1 MIKNLAIV
9 GGSCLLGGAAVFFIS
24 PSRDAWS
31 TIFGSTLG
39 GLGGATVTIESIKK
53 SSKEVIKTQQQIQD
67 LKQEHQQLLAKVQ
80 EIQDRHN
87 KLTQQLSRAQG
98 QLTNKRH
105 DLNNLQNRVQEI
117 EQQEQDLKVR
127 LERLRISNPQLETL
141 EQMAA
146 QIGELSQNKSGLEG
160 EIAALNSQLQELANQ
175 RNSLAQIEV
184 QYHAKK
190 AELQELTEQIQA
202 RTESLQT
209 LQTRQGELEVIRA
222 SYDALS
228 AEQQH
233 LQTRIEQLRP
243 EIQGLEGEK
252 QQILQ
257 VIQQHRNSLAQ
268 IEVQYHAKKAELQEL
283 TEQIQARTE
292 SLQTLQTRQGEL
304 EVIRAS
310 YDALSAEQQHLQTRI
325 EQLRPEIQR
334 LEGEKQRILQVIQQH
349 QQDYQEIENLR
360 RQIRNLNAEIR
371 RKMLDLQDIEHNIN
385 TANITMN
392 GLRVKN
398 AQLQEEKQ
406 RHQEEIDG
414 LKGELEN
421 LSNSTEVAMKALK
434 DKLWNHLPT
443 PPWNIGNSGDI
454 EKQFL
459 QSFTAFLNLQG
470 LTFTRRVVNAF
481 HTSLKVQDISA
492 LVVLA
497 GISGT
502 GKSELP
508 QRYADFIGAQC
519 LTLAVQPRWDSPQ
532 DLQGFYN
539 YIEKKFKPTD
549 LMRGLYQYNHDNQMQ
564 NRIVIVLLDEMNLA
578 RVEYYFSDFLSK
590 LESRRSGDTYLEIDL
605 GSLPLREEERRLKI
619 PEEFLFVG
627 TMNEDETT
635 QTLSDKVLDRANVLT
650 FGKPEN
656 LKLRE
661 DGNNSPGVNRPQ
673 GYLDYEKFKAWRRRP
688 QVNSPVVRKVKEY
701 LDRANNV
708 MEKIGH
714 PFAHRVYQ
722 AITQYVVNYPGVS
735 EVNSAEFRYALAD
748 QFGQKLLPKLRGLMI
763 DDYHEELEEM
773 KQLIEQLGDE
783 PLTKAFEKSRN
794 SSTGQFEWKGLIYPE
809 E

>member
-190 AELQELTEQIQA
+190 AQLQELTEQIQA
-202 RTESLQT
+202 RTE
-209 LQTRQGELEVIRA
+209 A
-222 SYDALS
+222 
-228 AEQQH
+228 
-233 LQTRIEQLRP
+233 
-243 EIQGLEGEK
+243 
-252 QQILQ
+252 
-257 VIQQHRNSLAQ
+257 
-268 IEVQYHAKKAELQEL
+268 
-283 TEQIQARTE
+283 
-292 SLQTLQTRQGEL
+292 LQTLQTRQGEL

-656 LKLRE
+656 LRLRE
-661 DGNNSPGVNRPQ
+661 DSNNSPRVNRPQ

>member
-233 LQTRIEQLRP
+233 LQTRI
-243 EIQGLEGEK
+243 
-252 QQILQ
+252 
-257 VIQQHRNSLAQ
+257 
-268 IEVQYHAKKAELQEL
+268 
-283 TEQIQARTE
+283 
-292 SLQTLQTRQGEL
+292 
-304 EVIRAS
+304 
-310 YDALSAEQQHLQTRI
+310 D
-325 EQLRPEIQR
+325 QLRPEIQR

>member
-9 GGSCLLGGAAVFFIS
+9 GGSCLVGGAAVFFIS

-39 GLGGATVTIESIKK
+39 GLGGATFAIQSIKK
-53 SSKEVIKTQQQIQD
+53 SSEEVIKTQQQIQD
-67 LKQEHQQLLAKVQ
+67 LKQEHQQLLSKVK
-80 EIQDRHN
+80 EITDRHN
-87 KLTQQLSRAQG
+87 KLTQKLSQTEG

-105 DLNNLQNRVQEI
+105 DLNDVQNRVKEI

-141 EQMAA
+141 EKIAA
-146 QIGELSQNKSGLEG
+146 KIGELSQNKSGLEG
-160 EIAALNSQLQELANQ
+160 EVTALNSQLQELANQ

-184 QYHAKK
+184 QYHAKT
-190 AELQELTEQIQA
+190 AQLRELTEQIKA
-202 RTESLQT
+202 RTEALQT
-209 LQTRQGELEVIRA
+209 LQTRQA
-222 SYDALS
+222 
-228 AEQQH
+228 
-233 LQTRIEQLRP
+233 
-243 EIQGLEGEK
+243 
-252 QQILQ
+252 
-257 VIQQHRNSLAQ
+257 
-268 IEVQYHAKKAELQEL
+268 
-283 TEQIQARTE
+283 
-292 SLQTLQTRQGEL
+292 EL

-349 QQDYQEIENLR
+349 QQDYQQIENFR
-360 RQIRNLNAEIR
+360 RQIRNLNSEIR
-371 RKMLDLQDIEHNIN
+371 RKILDLQDIDHNIN
-385 TANITMN
+385 TANIN
-392 GLRVKN
+392 LNSLRVQN

-406 RHQEEIDG
+406 RYKEEIDG
-414 LKGELEN
+414 LKGELAN
-421 LSNSTEVAMKALK
+421 LSNSTEVAMQALK

-443 PPWNIGNSGDI
+443 KRFNIGNSVNV
-454 EKQFL
+454 EQQFL
-459 QSFTAFLNLQG
+459 QSFTEFLNLQG
-470 LTFTRRVVNAF
+470 LTFPRRVVNAF

-508 QRYADFIGAQC
+508 QRYANFIGAQC

-605 GSLPLREEERRLKI
+605 GSLPLREEERRLRI

-656 LKLRE
+656 LRLRE
-661 DGNNSPGVNRPQ
+661 DSNNSNQVNKSS

-701 LDRANNV
+701 LDQANNV

-783 PLTKAFEKSRN
+783 PLTRAFERSRN

>member
-1 MIKNLAIV
+1 
-9 GGSCLLGGAAVFFIS
+9 
-24 PSRDAWS
+24 
-31 TIFGSTLG
+31 
-39 GLGGATVTIESIKK
+39 
-53 SSKEVIKTQQQIQD
+53 
-67 LKQEHQQLLAKVQ
+67 
-80 EIQDRHN
+80 
-87 KLTQQLSRAQG
+87 
-98 QLTNKRH
+98 
-105 DLNNLQNRVQEI
+105 
-117 EQQEQDLKVR
+117 
-127 LERLRISNPQLETL
+127 
-141 EQMAA
+141 
-146 QIGELSQNKSGLEG
+146 
-160 EIAALNSQLQELANQ
+160 
-175 RNSLAQIEV
+175 
-184 QYHAKK
+184 
-190 AELQELTEQIQA
+190 
-202 RTESLQT
+202 
-209 LQTRQGELEVIRA
+209 
-222 SYDALS
+222 
-228 AEQQH
+228 
-233 LQTRIEQLRP
+233 
-243 EIQGLEGEK
+243 
-252 QQILQ
+252 
-257 VIQQHRNSLAQ
+257 
-268 IEVQYHAKKAELQEL
+268 
-283 TEQIQARTE
+283 
-292 SLQTLQTRQGEL
+292 
-304 EVIRAS
+304 
-310 YDALSAEQQHLQTRI
+310 
-325 EQLRPEIQR
+325 
-334 LEGEKQRILQVIQQH
+334 
-349 QQDYQEIENLR
+349 
-360 RQIRNLNAEIR
+360 
-371 RKMLDLQDIEHNIN
+371 
-385 TANITMN
+385 
-392 GLRVKN
+392 
-398 AQLQEEKQ
+398 
-406 RHQEEIDG
+406 
-414 LKGELEN
+414 
-421 LSNSTEVAMKALK
+421 
-434 DKLWNHLPT
+434 
-443 PPWNIGNSGDI
+443 
-454 EKQFL
+454 
-459 QSFTAFLNLQG
+459 
-470 LTFTRRVVNAF
+470 
-481 HTSLKVQDISA
+481 
-492 LVVLA
+492 VVLA

-508 QRYADFIGAQC
+508 QRYANFIGAQC

-605 GSLPLREEERRLKI
+605 GSLPLREEERRLRI

-656 LKLRE
+656 LRLRE
-661 DGNNSPGVNRPQ
+661 DSNNSNQVNKSS

-701 LDRANNV
+701 LDQANNV

-783 PLTKAFEKSRN
+783 PLTRAFERSRN

>member
-190 AELQELTEQIQA
+190 AQLQELTEQIQA
-202 RTESLQT
+202 RTEALQT

-233 LQTRIEQLRP
+233 LQTRI
-243 EIQGLEGEK
+243 
-252 QQILQ
+252 
-257 VIQQHRNSLAQ
+257 
-268 IEVQYHAKKAELQEL
+268 
-283 TEQIQARTE
+283 
-292 SLQTLQTRQGEL
+292 
-304 EVIRAS
+304 
-310 YDALSAEQQHLQTRI
+310 D
-325 EQLRPEIQR
+325 QLRPEIQR

-656 LKLRE
+656 LRLRE
-661 DGNNSPGVNRPQ
+661 DSNNSPRVNRPQ

>member
-1 MIKNLAIV
+1 K
-9 GGSCLLGGAAVFFIS
+9 
-24 PSRDAWS
+24 
-31 TIFGSTLG
+31 
-39 GLGGATVTIESIKK
+39 
-53 SSKEVIKTQQQIQD
+53 
-67 LKQEHQQLLAKVQ
+67 
-80 EIQDRHN
+80 
-87 KLTQQLSRAQG
+87 
-98 QLTNKRH
+98 
-105 DLNNLQNRVQEI
+105 EI

-141 EQMAA
+141 EKIAA
-146 QIGELSQNKSGLEG
+146 KIGELSQQKSGLEG
-160 EIAALNSQLQELANQ
+160 EVTALNSQLQKLENQ
-175 RNSLAQIEV
+175 RNSLAQIQE
-184 QYHAKK
+184 QYHART
-190 AELQELTEQIQA
+190 AQLTELTEQIKA
-202 RTESLQT
+202 RTEALQT
-209 LQTRQGELEVIRA
+209 LQTRQAELEVIRA

-228 AEQQH
+228 AEQQN
-233 LQTRIEQLRP
+233 LQTRIE
-243 EIQGLEGEK
+243 
-252 QQILQ
+252 
-257 VIQQHRNSLAQ
+257 
-268 IEVQYHAKKAELQEL
+268 
-283 TEQIQARTE
+283 
-292 SLQTLQTRQGEL
+292 
-304 EVIRAS
+304 
-310 YDALSAEQQHLQTRI
+310 HLG
-325 EQLRPEIQR
+325 PEIQR
-334 LEGEKQRILQVIQQH
+334 LEAEKQRILQVIQQH
-349 QQDYQEIENLR
+349 QQDYQEIENFR
-360 RQIRNLNAEIR
+360 RQIRNLNSEIR
-371 RKMLDLQDIEHNIN
+371 RKMLDLQDIDHNIN
-385 TANITMN
+385 TANIN
-392 GLRVKN
+392 LNSLRVQN

-406 RHQEEIDG
+406 RYKEEIDG
-414 LKGELEN
+414 LKGELAN
-421 LSNSTEVAMKALK
+421 LSNSTEVAMQALQ
-434 DKLWNHLPT
+434 DKLWHNLPT
-443 PPWNIGNSGDI
+443 PRWNIVNSGDV
-454 EKQFL
+454 ERKFL
-459 QSFTAFLNLQG
+459 QSFTGYLHLQG
-470 LTFTRRVVNAF
+470 LTFPRRVVNAF

-605 GSLPLREEERRLKI
+605 GSLPLREEERRLRI

-656 LKLRE
+656 LRLRE
-661 DGNNSPGVNRPQ
+661 DSKNSNPVNKPS

-688 QVNSPVVRKVKEY
+688 QVNSPVVRKVKED

-773 KQLIEQLGDE
+773 KQLIEGLGDE
-783 PLTKAFEKSRN
+783 PLTRAFERSRN

>member
-9 GGSCLLGGAAVFFIS
+9 GGSCLVGGAAVFFIS

-39 GLGGATVTIESIKK
+39 GLGGATFAIQSIKK
-53 SSKEVIKTQQQIQD
+53 SSEEVIKTQQQIQD
-67 LKQEHQQLLAKVQ
+67 LKQEHQQLLSKVK
-80 EIQDRHN
+80 EITDRHN
-87 KLTQQLSRAQG
+87 KLTQKLSQTEG

-105 DLNNLQNRVQEI
+105 DLNDVQNRVKEI

-141 EQMAA
+141 EKMAT
-146 QIGELSQNKSGLEG
+146 QIGELSQQKSGLEG
-160 EIAALNSQLQELANQ
+160 EVTALNSQLQELANQ

-184 QYHAKK
+184 QYHAKT
-190 AELQELTEQIQA
+190 AQLRELTEQIKA
-202 RTESLQT
+202 RTE
-209 LQTRQGELEVIRA
+209 A
-222 SYDALS
+222 
-228 AEQQH
+228 
-233 LQTRIEQLRP
+233 
-243 EIQGLEGEK
+243 
-252 QQILQ
+252 
-257 VIQQHRNSLAQ
+257 
-268 IEVQYHAKKAELQEL
+268 
-283 TEQIQARTE
+283 
-292 SLQTLQTRQGEL
+292 LQTLQTRQGEL

-443 PPWNIGNSGDI
+443 KRFNIGNSVNV
-454 EKQFL
+454 EQQFL
-459 QSFTAFLNLQG
+459 QSFTEFLNLQG
-470 LTFTRRVVNAF
+470 LTFPRRVVNAF

-508 QRYADFIGAQC
+508 QRYANFIGAQC

-605 GSLPLREEERRLKI
+605 GSLPLREEERRLRI

-650 FGKPEN
+650 FSKPEN
-656 LKLRE
+656 LRLRE
-661 DGNNSPGVNRPQ
+661 DSNNSNQVNKSS

-783 PLTKAFEKSRN
+783 PLTRAFERSRN

>member
-190 AELQELTEQIQA
+190 AQLQELTEQIKA
-202 RTESLQT
+202 RTEALQT

-233 LQTRIEQLRP
+233 LQTRI
-243 EIQGLEGEK
+243 
-252 QQILQ
+252 
-257 VIQQHRNSLAQ
+257 
-268 IEVQYHAKKAELQEL
+268 
-283 TEQIQARTE
+283 
-292 SLQTLQTRQGEL
+292 
-304 EVIRAS
+304 
-310 YDALSAEQQHLQTRI
+310 D
-325 EQLRPEIQR
+325 QLRPEIQR

-656 LKLRE
+656 LRLRE
-661 DGNNSPGVNRPQ
+661 DSNNSPRVNRPQ

>member
-9 GGSCLLGGAAVFFIS
+9 GASCIAGGAAVFFIS
-24 PSRDAWS
+24 PSKDAFS

-39 GLGGATVTIESIKK
+39 GLGGATVAIESIKK
-53 SSKEVIKTQQQIQD
+53 SSQGVIKTQQQIQD
-67 LKQEHQQLLAKVQ
+67 LQQEHQQLLAKVQ
-80 EIQDRHN
+80 EITNRHN
-87 KLTQQLSRAQG
+87 QLTQELSQTEG

-105 DLNNLQNRVQEI
+105 DLDSVKNRVKEI

-127 LERLRISNPQLETL
+127 LERLRISNPQLEQL
-141 EQMAA
+141 EQIAA
-146 QIGELSQNKSGLEG
+146 QIGELSQQKSGLEG
-160 EIAALNSQLQELANQ
+160 EVTALNSQVQELEDKRQ
-175 RNSLAQIEV
+175 SLATLEA
-184 QYHAKK
+184 QYHAKTGQ
-190 AELQELTEQIQA
+190 LQELKEQIQA
-202 RTESLQT
+202 RTE
-209 LQTRQGELEVIRA
+209 A
-222 SYDALS
+222 
-228 AEQQH
+228 
-233 LQTRIEQLRP
+233 
-243 EIQGLEGEK
+243 
-252 QQILQ
+252 
-257 VIQQHRNSLAQ
+257 
-268 IEVQYHAKKAELQEL
+268 
-283 TEQIQARTE
+283 
-292 SLQTLQTRQGEL
+292 LQTLQTRQGEL

-349 QQDYQEIENLR
+349 QQDYQEIDNLR
-360 RQIRNLNAEIR
+360 RQIRNLTSEIR
-371 RKMLDLQDIEHNIN
+371 RKRLDLQDIEHNIN
-385 TANITMN
+385 TANITLN
-392 GLRVKN
+392 SLRVQN

-443 PPWNIGNSGDI
+443 RRWDIGNSGDI
-454 EKQFL
+454 EQQFL
-459 QSFTAFLNLQG
+459 QGFIRYLHSQG

-735 EVNSAEFRYALAD
+735 EVNSAEFRSALAD

>member
-9 GGSCLLGGAAVFFIS
+9 GGSCLVGGAAVFFIS

-39 GLGGATVTIESIKK
+39 GLGGATFAIQSIKK
-53 SSKEVIKTQQQIQD
+53 SSEEVIKTQQQIQD
-67 LKQEHQQLLAKVQ
+67 LKQEHQQLLSKVK
-80 EIQDRHN
+80 EITDRHN
-87 KLTQQLSRAQG
+87 KLTQKLSQTEG

-105 DLNNLQNRVQEI
+105 DLNDVQNRVKEI

-141 EQMAA
+141 EKIAA
-146 QIGELSQNKSGLEG
+146 KIGELSQQKSGLEG
-160 EIAALNSQLQELANQ
+160 EVTALNSQLQELANQ

-184 QYHAKK
+184 QYHAKT
-190 AELQELTEQIQA
+190 AQLRELTEQIKA
-202 RTESLQT
+202 RTEALQT
-209 LQTRQGELEVIRA
+209 LQTRQA
-222 SYDALS
+222 
-228 AEQQH
+228 
-233 LQTRIEQLRP
+233 
-243 EIQGLEGEK
+243 
-252 QQILQ
+252 
-257 VIQQHRNSLAQ
+257 
-268 IEVQYHAKKAELQEL
+268 
-283 TEQIQARTE
+283 
-292 SLQTLQTRQGEL
+292 EL

-349 QQDYQEIENLR
+349 QQDYQQIENFR
-360 RQIRNLNAEIR
+360 RQIRNLNSEIR
-371 RKMLDLQDIEHNIN
+371 RKILDLQDIDHNIN
-385 TANITMN
+385 TANIN
-392 GLRVKN
+392 LNSLRVQN

-406 RHQEEIDG
+406 RYKEEIDG
-414 LKGELEN
+414 LKGELAN
-421 LSNSTEVAMKALK
+421 LSNSTEVAMQALK

-443 PPWNIGNSGDI
+443 KRFNIGNSVNV
-454 EKQFL
+454 EQQFL
-459 QSFTAFLNLQG
+459 QSFTEFLNLQG
-470 LTFTRRVVNAF
+470 LTFPRRVVNAF

-508 QRYADFIGAQC
+508 QRYANFIGAQC

-605 GSLPLREEERRLKI
+605 GSLPLREEERRLRI

-656 LKLRE
+656 LRLRE
-661 DGNNSPGVNRPQ
+661 DSNNSNQVNKSS

-701 LDRANNV
+701 LDQANNV

-783 PLTKAFEKSRN
+783 PLTRAFERSRN

>member
-202 RTESLQT
+202 RTE
-209 LQTRQGELEVIRA
+209 A
-222 SYDALS
+222 
-228 AEQQH
+228 
-233 LQTRIEQLRP
+233 
-243 EIQGLEGEK
+243 
-252 QQILQ
+252 
-257 VIQQHRNSLAQ
+257 
-268 IEVQYHAKKAELQEL
+268 
-283 TEQIQARTE
+283 
-292 SLQTLQTRQGEL
+292 LQTLQTRQGEL

>member
-175 RNSLAQIEV
+175 
-184 QYHAKK
+184 
-190 AELQELTEQIQA
+190 
-202 RTESLQT
+202 
-209 LQTRQGELEVIRA
+209 
-222 SYDALS
+222 
-228 AEQQH
+228 
-233 LQTRIEQLRP
+233 
-243 EIQGLEGEK
+243 
-252 QQILQ
+252 
-257 VIQQHRNSLAQ
+257 RNSLAQ

>member
-190 AELQELTEQIQA
+190 AQLQELTEQIQA
-202 RTESLQT
+202 RTEALQT

-233 LQTRIEQLRP
+233 LQTRI
-243 EIQGLEGEK
+243 
-252 QQILQ
+252 
-257 VIQQHRNSLAQ
+257 
-268 IEVQYHAKKAELQEL
+268 
-283 TEQIQARTE
+283 
-292 SLQTLQTRQGEL
+292 
-304 EVIRAS
+304 
-310 YDALSAEQQHLQTRI
+310 D
-325 EQLRPEIQR
+325 QLRPEIQR